1 MEKEPKIVV
10 LDGYTLNPGDL
21 SWAPLEAL
29 GKLAVYERTS
39 AAEAAGR
46 ALDADIL
53 VVNKV
58 RLDAALLDRLPNL
71 KCVCVLATG
80 FNNIDTLSGIG
91 IVLATGFNNIDT
103 GKAKSRD
110 IPVCN
115 VKGYGSASVAQHVFA
130 MMLAMVNGIAD
141 HNRSVQAGGWAA
153 QPDFCYTLFPVTE
166 LAGKTLGIYG
176 LGQIGRQVA
185 RLGLAFDMEVI
196 AVHKHPERD
205 AMDGVAFVDLEA
217 LFSRSDFLTLHAPLT
232 AENEGLVN
240 TARLSTMKPSARL
253 INTSRGGLIREGDL
267 KAALLSGK
275 IAGAALDVLS
285 AEPPPADH
293 ILMGVDNCLITP
305 HMAWASLEAR
315 RRLLEET
322 VENVKAFLAGN
333 ARNNV
338 AV

>member
-71 KCVCVLATG
+71 KCVC
-80 FNNIDTLSGIG
+80 
-91 IVLATGFNNIDT
+91 VLATGFNNIDT

-285 AEPPPADH
+285 PEPPPADH

-315 RRLLEET
+315 RRLLEEM